1 VSYFAAALVRSSSG
15 WSGDELDLS
24 EVEDLDGVVDLI
36 GQAGGDE
43 AQVAL
48 LLFEEDD
55 EWFGIVRVD
64 EDADPRVFVSDGR
77 VIETSTIG
85 AILGE
90 AATVEVDDDDD
101 DDDEL
106 EGDEEADDDALAGPG
121 DPVGDADL
129 LADLGT
135 PASQLLELCAEEGML
150 PADILTAISER
161 AGCLDTLESLREG

>member
-1 VSYFAAALVRSSSG
+1 VSYFAAALVRTSSG

-24 EVEDLDGVVDLI
+24 EVEDLDGVVDLL
-36 GQAGGDE
+36 GQAGEDDP
-43 AQVAL
+43 QVSL
-48 LLFEEDD
+48 LLFEEND

-64 EDADPRVFVSDGR
+64 GDADPRVFVSDGR
-77 VIETSTIG
+77 VIETSSVG

-90 AATVEVDDDDD
+90 AATVNDLDDDEDDDDAAGD
-101 DDDEL
+101 D
-106 EGDEEADDDALAGPG
+106 DDDALAGPG
-121 DPVGDADL
+121 DPLGDADL

-161 AGCLDTLESLREG
+161 AGCVDTLESLREG